1 VAVSFFKITIKEL
14 AQSKFYVHSNF
25 YSGDFNSVLFCLIQ
39 WIGVMI

>member
-25 YSGDFNSVLFCLIQ
+25 HSGDFNSVLFCLIQ